1 MVAPR
6 HAMGVLINLWALFVL
21 SLFLAVSCNVQNDAT
36 VSDEKLIDV
45 NSGVNEVLPETPLI
59 FYDPALPQD
68 SEKQDLHI
76 VSLDDTSKQ
85 FNHGFKPD
93 HSAPDEE
100 AKEPIA
106 IQKKAP
112 CLGCPIEVD
121 ISNPENY
128 EALQNLLKQPLE
140 AMNSLSTYKYITPN
154 ILSAKKQ
161 VESGIRYI
169 ITFEA
174 RRSWCPISET
184 PSNIK
189 DCTLQDEEN
198 QICMVEIIKKPDG
211 SQLVAFNNCTT
222 NSHNSME
229 DQNSESHE
237 SAFQSTFSD
246 SKVQLD
252 AVNLNPVDPVDKFDV
267 GEDLD
272 GSVDSSSE
280 DVDFAEISE
289 DFRAKRSS
297 NFGAL
302 RDVDKNEQDLITQFA
317 ELAVKTL
324 DDVDPDNTKRIV
336 LGVTEAKKQIVNGIM
351 YHLVIQ
357 VGTSTCRENEG
368 TKDVNCVEN
377 HLYPEKVC
385 RVQIHRS
392 WADESPLN
400 AKVVKSECA
409 DVLPDGFPYEPL
421 STERVRRS
429 SQENWPSTDGWKK
442 YDIEDR
448 AQGDCFDKVMTSFQE
463 VLNVKDV
470 SKVATIR
477 DAHTRVNKES
487 MQPEMVVTILLT
499 DPAKLK
505 MLGDVKKPMVVSS
518 RVVCTQRLKRSPGV
532 PGGLSD
538 ADVNDPHVKE
548 ITQFALSEIQK
559 SVNSPYQHTLVR
571 IIEARRQV
579 VAGTLFHFKLEVAPS
594 SCLKTD
600 ESCQN
605 LASNTSEQLLICTL
619 KVWDQPWTQLREVK
633 DLNCE
638 SSRSKRE
645 VPVLGGP
652 QHIDAGDPFVKELAD
667 FAVVEI
673 DKGFNSPYRQKVVRV
688 VEAKTQVVAG
698 TLMHLKLEL
707 ATTNCL
713 KNESVPL
720 ENCVHDSNQQPLTCT
735 LKVWDQ
741 SWTKLREVKD
751 LNCGDSRSKREVP
764 VFGGLQHIDAGDPFV
779 KELADFAV
787 VEIDKGFNSPYRQKV
802 VRVVEAQTQVVAG
815 TLMHL
820 KLELATTNCLKNESV
835 PLENCVHDSNQQPL
849 TCTLKVWDQSWTKLR
864 EVKDLDCGSSR
875 SKRDVPVLGGPQHID
890 AGDPFV
896 KELADFAVVEIDKG
910 FNSPYR
916 QKVVRVV
923 EAKTQVVAGTLMHLK
938 LELATTNC
946 LKNESVPLE
955 NCVHDSNQQP
965 LTCTLKVWDQSWTKL
980 REVKDLDCGSSRSK
994 RDVPVLGGPQHI
1006 DAGDPFVKEL
1016 ADFAV
1021 VEIDK
1026 GFNSPYRQK
1035 VVRVV
1040 EAKTQQPLTCT
1051 LKVWDQPWTK
1061 LREVKDLNCGSSR
1074 SKREEPVLG
1083 GLEHIDAGDP
1093 FVKELADFAV
1103 VEIDKGLNSPYR
1115 QKVVR
1120 VVEAKTQVVAG
1131 TLMHL
1136 KLELATTNCL
1146 KNEKVPSENCVHDS
1160 DQTTTMCSVKV
1171 LDQSWL
1177 KKREVQDVQ
1186 CGRSQSKR
1194 EIVEDQNFSTFQ
1206 EVDVKDPYITDLAN
1220 IALQEIDH
1228 QTNSPFR
1235 QKVVRIL
1242 AAQVLH
1248 SSVTNVKLYMIVGHS
1263 TCRKSVPFTNC
1274 GLLLGA
1280 DKQTCHIQIIDV
1292 PWLKI
1297 RRVTN
1302 VKCAS
1307 FGSDKNRHSHNHLI
1321 GEDDVD
1327 LSAGLFRDFMQRFNK
1342 TYSSDAELQKRF
1354 HIFKSNL
1361 KIIDELQKGEQGT
1374 AHYGPT
1380 IFADLSPREFK
1391 EKYLGLRKDLRQEN
1405 AIPMRMASIPNIELP
1420 TSFDWRDH
1428 NAVTPVKNQGACGSC
1443 WAFAVAGNLE
1453 GQNAIKHGKL
1463 VSLSEQELVDC
1474 DTLDDGCKGGLPENA
1489 YQALEKLG
1497 GIETES
1503 EYPYEG
1509 VDDQC
1514 HFNRSEAIVQ
1524 VTSSVNISTNE
1535 IDMAKWLVKNGP
1547 IAIGINANAMQFY
1560 VGGVSHPFKFLCSPE
1575 NLDHGVLIVGYGV
1588 HTTSIRHK
1596 VLPYWLIK
1604 NSWGT
1609 FWGEK
1614 GYYRVYRGDS
1624 TCGVNQMASS
1634 AVIA

>member
-1 MVAPR
+1 MAVS
-6 HAMGVLINLWALFVL
+6 INIWALFVL
-21 SLFLAVSCNVQNDAT
+21 SLFFAVACNGQNDAT
-36 VSDEKLIDV
+36 VSDPRPSGYEILADV
-45 NSGVNEVLPETPLI
+45 NSEANEVLPGTPLI
-59 FYDPALPQD
+59 IYDTALPQD
-68 SEKQDLHI
+68 TEKQDLRI
-76 VSLDDTSKQ
+76 VRLDDTIKQ
-85 FNHGFKPD
+85 SNHGSKSD
-93 HSAPDEE
+93 DSTLDEE
-100 AKEPIA
+100 AKEPLA
-106 IQKKAP
+106 VQKKAS
-112 CLGCPIEVD
+112 CLGCPIDLD

-140 AMNSLSTYKYITPN
+140 AMNSLSTYKYITSN

-174 RRSWCPISET
+174 RLSWCPISET
-184 PSNIK
+184 PSNFK
-189 DCTLQDEEN
+189 DCTLQNGEN
-198 QICMVEIIKKPDG
+198 RICVVEIIKKPDG
-211 SQLVAFNNCTT
+211 SQLVDFNNCTA
-222 NSHNSME
+222 NSENFKESL
-229 DQNSESHE
+229 NSESHE
-237 SAFQSTFSD
+237 GAFQSTFSD
-246 SKVQLD
+246 SVVQLD
-252 AVNLNPVDPVDKFDV
+252 AVNTKPVDSVDKFEPD
-267 GEDLD
+267 EDRD
-272 GSVDSSSE
+272 GSVDSSPE
-280 DVDFAEISE
+280 NTDFADVIE
-289 DFRAKRSS
+289 DIRAKRSS

-302 RDVDKNEQDLITQFA
+302 RDVDESEQDLITQFA

-336 LGVTEAKKQIVNGIM
+336 LGVSEAKKQIVNGIM

-368 TKDVNCVEN
+368 SKDVNCVEN

-448 AQGDCFDKVMTSFQE
+448 SQGDCFDKVMTSFQE

-538 ADVNDPHVKE
+538 ADVNDPSVKE
-548 ITQFALSEIQK
+548 ITQFALSAIQK

-579 VAGTLFHFKLEVAPS
+579 VAGTLYHFKLEVAPT
-594 SCLKTD
+594 SCLKSD

-605 LASNTSEQLLICTL
+605 TTSNTSEQLLICTL
-619 KVWDQPWTQLREVK
+619 KVWDQPWT
-633 DLNCE
+633 
-638 SSRSKRE
+638 
-645 VPVLGGP
+645 
-652 QHIDAGDPFVKELAD
+652 
-667 FAVVEI
+667 
-673 DKGFNSPYRQKVVRV
+673 
-688 VEAKTQVVAG
+688 
-698 TLMHLKLEL
+698 
-707 ATTNCL
+707 
-713 KNESVPL
+713 
-720 ENCVHDSNQQPLTCT
+720 
-735 LKVWDQ
+735 
-741 SWTKLREVKD
+741 KLREV
-751 LNCGDSRSKREVP
+751 
-764 VFGGLQHIDAGDPFV
+764 Q
-779 KELADFAV
+779 
-787 VEIDKGFNSPYRQKV
+787 
-802 VRVVEAQTQVVAG
+802 
-815 TLMHL
+815 
-820 KLELATTNCLKNESV
+820 
-835 PLENCVHDSNQQPL
+835 
-849 TCTLKVWDQSWTKLR
+849 
-864 EVKDLDCGSSR
+864 
-875 SKRDVPVLGGPQHID
+875 
-890 AGDPFV
+890 
-896 KELADFAVVEIDKG
+896 
-910 FNSPYR
+910 
-916 QKVVRVV
+916 
-923 EAKTQVVAGTLMHLK
+923 
-938 LELATTNC
+938 
-946 LKNESVPLE
+946 
-955 NCVHDSNQQP
+955 
-965 LTCTLKVWDQSWTKL
+965 
-980 REVKDLDCGSSRSK
+980 
-994 RDVPVLGGPQHI
+994 
-1006 DAGDPFVKEL
+1006 
-1016 ADFAV
+1016 
-1021 VEIDK
+1021 
-1026 GFNSPYRQK
+1026 
-1035 VVRVV
+1035 
-1040 EAKTQQPLTCT
+1040 
-1051 LKVWDQPWTK
+1051 
-1061 LREVKDLNCGSSR
+1061 DLNCGSSR
-1074 SKREEPVLG
+1074 SKREEPLFG
-1083 GLEHIDAGDP
+1083 GPQNIDVEDP
-1093 FVKELADFAV
+1093 YVKELADFAV
-1103 VEIDKGLNSPYR
+1103 VEIDKGLNSPYQ

-1120 VVEAKTQVVAG
+1120 VVEAKTQVVQG

-1136 KLELATTNCL
+1136 KLELVTTNCS
-1146 KNEKVPSENCVHDS
+1146 KNEKVHSENCVHDS

-1171 LDQSWL
+1171 WDRSWL
-1177 KKREVQDVQ
+1177 KKRELKDVQ
-1186 CGRSQSKR
+1186 CGRNRSKR
-1194 EIVEDQNFSTFQ
+1194 ETSEDQYFSTFK

-1228 QTNSPFR
+1228 QTNSPYR
-1235 QKVVRIL
+1235 QKIVRIL
-1242 AAQVLH
+1242 AAQVQH
-1248 SSVTNVKLYMIVGHS
+1248 SSVTNVKLYLIVGHS
-1263 TCRKSVPFTNC
+1263 TCRKSVPSANC

-1280 DKQTCHIQIIDV
+1280 DKQTCHIQMVHV
-1292 PWLKI
+1292 PLLKI

-1307 FGSDKNRHSHNHLI
+1307 FGSDKNLQPHNHLI

-1354 HIFKSNL
+1354 HIFQSNL
-1361 KIIDELQKGEQGT
+1361 KVIDQLQKGEQGT

-1391 EKYLGLRKDLRQEN
+1391 EKYLGLRKDLHQEN
-1405 AIPMRMASIPNIELP
+1405 SIPMRMASIPNIKLP

-1524 VTSSVNISTNE
+1524 VTSSVNITTNE
-1535 IDMAKWLVKNGP
+1535 TDMAKWLVKNGP

-1596 VLPYWLIK
+1596 VLPYWLVK